1 MCEYFLFWQSQE
13 LASACGDYK
22 VNLLSTFLGELW
34 FLIRSNWFANQG
46 TGYAVEIWHAQ
57 GACRILSSHTCD
69 GGTLTGCYP
78 AVHTCHEWSMPARS
92 TQISNIPQHAWCK
105 TLMASVVR
113 LYLCGRKR
121 PYHWQSYRVTS
132 NAKRQFW
139 LYGRR
144 IELFVANAQEKQLS
158 WVQFYLKIT
167 TTEMSRDV
175 TYCKANIDSY
185 MTKQQSVHERTWHT
199 IDLRCESMGPIT
211 PLKTLL

>member
-1 MCEYFLFWQSQE
+1 MISYHVE
-13 LASACGDYK
+13 LICKLGHRLCCGDMTRAGSLQNPEFPYLWWWHTDW
-22 VNLLSTFLGELW
+22 LL
-34 FLIRSNWFANQG
+34 
-46 TGYAVEIWHAQ
+46 
-57 GACRILSSHTCD
+57 
-69 GGTLTGCYP
+69 P

-167 TTEMSRDV
+167 TTEMSGDV
-175 TYCKANIDSY
+175 TWCKANIDSY
-185 MTKQQSVHERTWHT
+185 MMKQRSVHERTWHT

-211 PLKTLL
+211 PLKILL